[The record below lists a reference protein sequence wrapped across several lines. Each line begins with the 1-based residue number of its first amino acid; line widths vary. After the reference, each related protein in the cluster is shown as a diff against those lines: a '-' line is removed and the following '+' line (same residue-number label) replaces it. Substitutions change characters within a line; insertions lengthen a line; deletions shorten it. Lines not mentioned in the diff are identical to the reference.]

1 MDVSKNRGLKG
12 SSNDIEAGVESL
24 EISTQENTKSSQ
36 GQGLLEEVA
45 SLTGLPQDWMQNELH
60 RIVTASGHQP
70 SELTLDELRASMLA
84 YLEQMMDQIPAEED
98 EVHELIPGEVEGSL
112 PN

>member
-1 MDVSKNRGLKG
+1 MDVSDNKKTDQGKQAVELGLG
-12 SSNDIEAGVESL
+12 EANK
-24 EISTQENTKSSQ
+24 TAQ

-45 SLTGLPQDWMQNELH
+45 SLTGLPQEWMQTELH

-84 YLEQMMDQIPAEED
+84 YLEQMMDQIPAED
-98 EVHELIPGEVEGSL
+98 EEVQDLIPGEL

>member
-1 MDVSKNRGLKG
+1 MDVSNKG
-12 SSNDIEAGVESL
+12 NKSVDNVTQEMESK
-24 EISTQENTKSSQ
+24 STQ
-36 GQGLLEEVA
+36 GAGLLEEVA
-45 SLTGLPQDWMQNELH
+45 SLTGLPQEWMQTELH

-84 YLEQMMDQIPAEED
+84 YLEQMMDHIPAEDD
-98 EVHELIPGEVEGSL
+98 EIPELIPGEL

>member
-1 MDVSKNRGLKG
+1 MDVSKNKG
-12 SSNDIEAGVESL
+12 TDKGKEAL
-24 EISTQENTKSSQ
+24 EIASTTENKPSQ

-45 SLTGLPQDWMQNELH
+45 SLTGLPEDWVHNELH

-70 SELTLDELRASMLA
+70 SELTLDELRASMLV

-98 EVHELIPGEVEGSL
+98 EIQELIPGEL